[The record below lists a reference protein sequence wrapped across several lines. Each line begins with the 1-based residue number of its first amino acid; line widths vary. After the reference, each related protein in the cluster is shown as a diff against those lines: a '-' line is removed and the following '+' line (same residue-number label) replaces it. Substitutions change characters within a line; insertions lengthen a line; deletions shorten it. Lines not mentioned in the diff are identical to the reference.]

1 MGVDMPDTIL
11 IKGKGS
17 DFIEIERIT
26 DDMMYVRVKYLNQIR
41 LDSVIPNDVF
51 ISLLENTLTKYAG
64 SLLLFIKS
72 QNWSEEYTERILNKI
87 TNYKEG

>member
-1 MGVDMPDTIL
+1 MPDTIL